1 MGHWMQAG
9 MKNPQLCYKYV
20 VNTSYRK
27 VDEISSQLYP
37 ISRFIS
43 EMIQDRA
50 IVTVE
55 GEMKPYLS
63 FQMVPLSFS
72 DLQWPLTHILQGHDI
87 IHYSASNIYK
97 KNYTRYIC
105 SYSARLL
112 VSQDHAIIWH
122 WISLKQYEMET
133 YTMDYKNV
141 PLNIRYGL

>member
-1 MGHWMQAG
+1 

-72 DLQWPLTHILQGHDI
+72 DLQ
-87 IHYSASNIYK
+87 
-97 KNYTRYIC
+97 
-105 SYSARLL
+105 
-112 VSQDHAIIWH
+112 
-122 WISLKQYEMET
+122 
-133 YTMDYKNV
+133 
-141 PLNIRYGL
+141 

>member
-1 MGHWMQAG
+1 

-55 GEMKPYLS
+55 GEYETVPKLS
-63 FQMVPLSFS
+63 NGTTFIQ
-72 DLQWPLTHILQGHDI
+72 
-87 IHYSASNIYK
+87 
-97 KNYTRYIC
+97 
-105 SYSARLL
+105 
-112 VSQDHAIIWH
+112 
-122 WISLKQYEMET
+122 
-133 YTMDYKNV
+133 
-141 PLNIRYGL
+141 